1 MYVHVS
7 SLSCP
12 QSPLE
17 LCTTSSR
24 GIPHPSNYPVA
35 VFTNTIPIAGAA
47 CAPGA
52 ACFVSPR
59 NPADLPSLAAAKL
72 PAYQKL
78 IDAAVAFGKSKSS
91 NLEEQAEN
99 AMDRLLVEFGTEILK
114 IVPGRVSTEVDAAF
128 SFDAGEWSKT
138 TLPSL
143 CRPAFSPSYPL
154 VARVQLLMPH
164 RGHQGQGPPD
174 HRSLQGAGYRQEPR
188 SDQGEWRL
196 PRLDLTADGLR
207 SVPPGRVSRPP
218 VPLRRRASS
227 EPCFISHHTPWLLG
241 HPPVSSR
248 AMISD
253 FRRRQARLT

>member
-7 SLSCP
+7 SLPCSQIPWEPCHI
-12 QSPLE
+12 
-17 LCTTSSR
+17 SSR
-24 GIPHPSNYPVA
+24 GIPILP
-35 VFTNTIPIAGAA
+35 TIQFRSSP
-47 CAPGA
+47 APLQVQNLPA
-52 ACFVSPR
+52 HLAQPASLRFAPR
-59 NPADLPSLAAAKL
+59 RAPADYPSLAAAKL

-143 CRPAFSPSYPL
+143 CRPAFSPSHPL

-174 HRSLQGAGYRQEPR
+174 HRSLQGAGYRQGPR

-196 PRLDLTADGLR
+196 PRLDITADELR

-227 EPCFISHHTPWLLG
+227 EPRFVLHTTRASSGISPS
-241 HPPVSSR
+241 PAER
-248 AMISD
+248 
-253 FRRRQARLT
+253 